1 MKKLT
6 PKQKAFADNY
16 LINGY
21 NATQAYKDAGY
32 KWKNDNVAKASASQ
46 LLANPNVND
55 YISKRLKRI
64 EKKVETKQISV
75 HEAVNK
81 LIADGMATDFTKTTN
96 TRVKRIEVDEETG
109 LPIEIVETTQ
119 RIKPSELT
127 RILELKARLEG
138 LLDNVASEEDTYTV
152 IDRGGMIDE
161 EEND

>member
-16 LINGY
+16 LVNGF

-64 EKKVETKQISV
+64 EKKKETKQINFNEMV
-75 HEAVNK
+75 DNM
-81 LIADGMATDFTKTTN
+81 LLQYADINQVGFT
-96 TRVKRIEVDEETG
+96 IEKEERLVQDEETG
-109 LPIEIVETTQ
+109 LPIKYIMEKRPPRLNEVMKLMEM
-119 RIKPSELT
+119 KL
-127 RILELKARLEG
+127 RLEELALG
-138 LLDNVASEEDTYTV
+138 RQTEDDKLDSFINSLEEQAN
-152 IDRGGMIDE
+152 E
-161 EEND
+161 

>member
-1 MKKLT
+1 MSKLT

-32 KWKNDNVAKASASQ
+32 AVKNNEVAEASGSQ
-46 LLANPNVND
+46 LLRNAKVNE
-55 YISKRLKRI
+55 YISKRMAKI

-81 LIADGMATDFTKTTN
+81 LIADGMATDFTKVTN
-96 TRVKRIEVDEETG
+96 QRIKRIEIDEKTG
-109 LPIEIVETTQ
+109 LPIEITETVQ

-138 LLDNVASEEDTYTV
+138 LLENVTQEEDTYTV
-152 IDRGGMIDE
+152 IDRSGMVDE
-161 EEND
+161 EEY

>member
-16 LINGY
+16 LVNGF

-64 EKKVETKQISV
+64 EKKKETKQINFNEMV
-75 HEAVNK
+75 DNM
-81 LIADGMATDFTKTTN
+81 LLQYADINQVGFT
-96 TRVKRIEVDEETG
+96 IEKEERLVQDEETG
-109 LPIEIVETTQ
+109 LPIKHIREKRPPRLNEVMKLMEM
-119 RIKPSELT
+119 KL
-127 RILELKARLEG
+127 RLEELALG
-138 LLDNVASEEDTYTV
+138 IQTEDDKLDSFINSLEEQAN
-152 IDRGGMIDE
+152 E
-161 EEND
+161 

>member
-16 LINGY
+16 LVNGF

-64 EKKVETKQISV
+64 EKKKETKQINFNEMV
-75 HEAVNK
+75 DNM
-81 LIADGMATDFTKTTN
+81 LLQYADINQVGFT
-96 TRVKRIEVDEETG
+96 IEKEERLVQDEETG
-109 LPIEIVETTQ
+109 LPIKYIREKRPPRLNEVMKLMEM
-119 RIKPSELT
+119 KL
-127 RILELKARLEG
+127 RLEELALG
-138 LLDNVASEEDTYTV
+138 RQTEDDKLDSFINSLEEQAN
-152 IDRGGMIDE
+152 E
-161 EEND
+161 

>member
-16 LINGY
+16 LVNGF

-64 EKKVETKQISV
+64 EKKKETKQINFNEMVDNILLHYSDINQV
-75 HEAVNK
+75 R
-81 LIADGMATDFTKTTN
+81 FT
-96 TRVKRIEVDEETG
+96 IEKEERFVQDEETG
-109 LPIEIVETTQ
+109 LPIKYIREKLQPEKNWRPYCLREGTIPELH
-119 RIKPSELT
+119 RITCRK
-127 RILELKARLEG
+127 
-138 LLDNVASEEDTYTV
+138 
-152 IDRGGMIDE
+152 
-161 EEND
+161 

>member
-16 LINGY
+16 LVNGF

-64 EKKVETKQISV
+64 EKKKETKQINFNEMV
-75 HEAVNK
+75 DNM
-81 LIADGMATDFTKTTN
+81 LLQYADINQVGFT
-96 TRVKRIEVDEETG
+96 IEKEERLVQDEETG
-109 LPIEIVETTQ
+109 LPVKYIREKRPPRLNEVMKLMEM
-119 RIKPSELT
+119 KL
-127 RILELKARLEG
+127 RLEELALG
-138 LLDNVASEEDTYTV
+138 RQTEDDKLDIF
-152 IDRGGMIDE
+152 IDSLE
-161 EEND
+161 QQANE